1 MREVVVVVVV
11 AAVVVVTFFSKTL
24 AIEERGQLTAAAPT
38 AWQADK
44 QPGLLHFVRR
54 RAHRRKIAVRRTSP
68 TLFVRL

>member
-11 AAVVVVTFFSKTL
+11 VAVVVVTFFSKTL

-44 QPGLLHFVRR
+44 QP
-54 RAHRRKIAVRRTSP
+54 AWAVAFCTQ
-68 TLFVRL
+68 TCTQA